1 MRRRYRLTAFAT
13 AGVLLTGGLAAC
25 AAPAPAPSA
34 SAEEEP
40 MTSEITVGVQAWMI
54 TKGKFDKVVENFE
67 KANVGKKVNLV
78 EYADNQTL
86 ANYALQW
93 SQKKTSV
100 DVVVVGTCSQAV
112 QFLPKKLIID
122 FKDTKFFEG
131 ETAKDKFVP
140 TTLEGCELDGTQYGV
155 PIALEVYGISANKS
169 FFEGTKYLGADG
181 EITPPKNWN
190 ELYEMAKALT
200 VKEGDR
206 VVRPGMII
214 QWGSNGFNTMLA
226 LQKSLTGSFYKK
238 DGKTLTFDSPE
249 VRSVLQ
255 TWRKGVEE
263 GVFSIATF
271 TDKNA
276 GQNAMNS
283 GQLPLLLQSAAGV
296 PESVPTIGAD
306 NARFIPLPGSMKNG
320 SRGGPGGIIIPQATT
335 NKALALKFIK
345 EGLMSDVQVDVGT
358 QWGKLPVLTKWFDK
372 IDAPWKE
379 PIFEIAKKATPSP
392 EYKDLPKLQLSVVR
406 DLQVFLAGDMDLET
420 FVSGIEKQIADAEK

>member
-1 MRRRYRLTAFAT
+1 MRRKYRIAAIVTAAT
-13 AGVLLTGGLAAC
+13 LLAGMAAC
-25 AAPAPAPSA
+25 ASPPPQSD
-34 SAEEEP
+34 SGS
-40 MTSEITVGVQAWMI
+40 SELTVGVQPWMI
-54 TKGKFDKVVENFE
+54 TKGKFDVVVKNFE
-67 KANVGKKVNLV
+67 KSNPGTKINLV

-122 FKDTKFFEG
+122 FNDTDFFEG
-131 ETAKDKFVP
+131 ATAKDKYVP
-140 TTLEGCELDGTQYGV
+140 TTLEGCELDGVQYGV
-155 PIALEVYGISANKS
+155 PIALEVYGISANKK
-169 FFEGTKYLGADG
+169 FFEGTNFLGADG
-181 EITPPKNWN
+181 EIIPPKNWE
-190 ELYEMAKALT
+190 ELYAMAKALT
-200 VKEGDR
+200 VKDGDR
-206 VVRPGMII
+206 VVQPGMII

-238 DGKTLTFDSPE
+238 DGTTLTFDSPE
-249 VRSVLQ
+249 VRSVLEI
-255 TWRKGVEE
+255 WRKGVEE

-296 PESVPTIGAD
+296 PESVPTIGEE
-306 NARFIPLPGSMKNG
+306 NARFIPLPGSLKNG

-335 NKALALKFIK
+335 NKDLALKFIK

-358 QWGKLPVLTKWFDK
+358 QWGKLPVLTQWFDQ
-372 IDAPWKE
+372 IDARWKD

-392 EYKDLPKLQLSVVR
+392 EYRDLPKLQLSVVR
-406 DLQVFLAGDMDLET
+406 DLQGYLVGEMDVDT
-420 FVSGIEKQIADAEK
+420 FISGIEQQIADAQK

>member
-1 MRRRYRLTAFAT
+1 MSTEL
-13 AGVLLTGGLAAC
+13 
-25 AAPAPAPSA
+25 
-34 SAEEEP
+34 
-40 MTSEITVGVQAWMI
+40 TVGVQAWMI
-54 TKGKFDKVVENFE
+54 TKGKFDKVVENFQT
-67 KANVGKKVNLV
+67 ANPGTTINLV

-112 QFLPKKLIID
+112 QFLPKKLIVD
-122 FKDTKFFEG
+122 FNDTDFFAG
-131 ETAKDKFVP
+131 DTAKDKFVP
-140 TTLEGCELDGTQYGV
+140 TTLEGCELNGAQYGV

-181 EITPPKNWN
+181 EIIAPKNWT

-200 VKEGDR
+200 VKDGDR
-206 VVRPGMII
+206 VVQPGMII

-249 VRSVLQ
+249 LRSVLEI
-255 TWRKGVEE
+255 WRKGVEE

-283 GQLPLLLQSAAGV
+283 GQLALLLQSAAGV
-296 PESVPTIGAD
+296 PESAPTIGEE
-306 NARFIPLPGSMKNG
+306 NARFIPLPGSLKNG
-320 SRGGPGGIIIPQATT
+320 SRGGPGGIVIPAAATPA

-358 QWGKLPVLTKWFDK
+358 QWGKLPVLTKWFDQ

-392 EYKDLPKLQLSVVR
+392 EYKDLPKLQLSIVR
-406 DLQVFLAGDMDLET
+406 DLQEFLAGQIDLNT